1 MELKYSYL
9 PCNFCVGKNHCEQC
23 AQEVCDMLLGL
34 PGVTGAR
41 AIVGKHEKRLI
52 IDLAPDADENAIFD
66 ALETIGVFA

>member
-41 AIVGKHEKRLI
+41 SKVGKHEKRLI
-52 IDLAPDADENAIFD
+52 IDLAPDADEDAIFD